1 MTDALV
7 ELRRRLH
14 RCAEL
19 SGAEEETARVVREA
33 ISSSRPAK
41 LIEGI
46 GGHGVAAVYEGGAG
60 GPTLL
65 LRCDMDALPIDE
77 GSGLAHHS
85 RNRGVAHKCGH
96 DGHMTMMLGLAEQ
109 LGGAKLDRGRL
120 VLLFQ
125 PAEEVGRGARA
136 VIEDGRFA
144 ELRPDMA
151 VAVHNLPG
159 FELGAVIAGEGA
171 FACASRGLKV
181 AFHGASSHAAE
192 PDKGRSPAL
201 AVAQTIQAWS
211 AGPQIATGLLEAAQ
225 ATVVHALVG
234 SEAFGTSPAAGSVA
248 ATLRGERDEV
258 VDRLEQRLLG
268 IARGIGDGFEL
279 NLESERTD
287 DFPAT
292 VNDPQVVQRLE
303 EAAAAAGV
311 VVQRPEQ
318 VFPWSEDF
326 GHFTRLC
333 PGALVGLGAGVEQPP
348 LHHPTYDFPDA
359 LIPIGVAVYRALVGS
374 VLGLEERA

>member
-19 SGAEEETARVVREA
+19 SGAEEETARIVREA
-33 ISSSRPAK
+33 VVPTHPAA
-41 LIEGI
+41 LIDGV
-46 GGHGVAAVYEGGAG
+46 GGHGVAAVYEGVAE

-65 LRCDMDALPIDE
+65 LRCDMDALPIEE
-77 GSGLAHHS
+77 GDGLAHHS

-96 DGHMTMMLGLAEQ
+96 DGHMTMMLGLARQ
-109 LGGAKLDRGRL
+109 LRDLKIRQGRL

-125 PAEEVGRGARA
+125 PAEEVGRGAQQ
-136 VIEDGRFA
+136 VIEDGRFS
-144 ELRPDMA
+144 ELRPDVA
-151 VAVHNLPG
+151 VAVHNLPD
-159 FELGAVIAGEGA
+159 FETGTVIVGEGA

-181 AFHGASSHAAE
+181 GFRGASSHAAE

-211 AGPQIATGLLEAAQ
+211 AGPQIATGLLDAAQ

-234 SEAFGTSPAAGSVA
+234 SEAFGTSPAVGRVA
-248 ATLRGERDEV
+248 ATLRGVRDEV
-258 VDRLEQRLLG
+258 VDRLEQRLLR
-268 IARGIGDGFEL
+268 IARGIADGFEL
-279 NLESERTD
+279 SFESERTD

-292 VNDPQVVQRLE
+292 VNDPRVVQRVE
-303 EAAAAAGV
+303 EAAAATGA
-311 VVQRPEQ
+311 VVQRAER

-333 PGALVGLGAGVEQPP
+333 PGALVGLGAGVDQPP

-359 LIPIGVAVYRALVGS
+359 LIPTGVALYRALVGS
-374 VLGLEERA
+374 LLGLEEGA